1 MGKINKFVI
10 TILRIFVIVFIGGIL
25 TSNLM
30 SYTFSTNTTESPD
43 VLVTINGDGSITQSG
58 NLFDGKLYPATLADA
73 ENGIGGINGVIR
85 IKNDFR
91 KVDVDNLS
99 VGLKNMVIGNDY
111 DYPESIVFNSF
122 LENVKLKIEKGLL
135 FSFDKTL
142 IDYTKLDDILLD
154 EENNEYQ
161 GYTLDAND
169 RFSINKG
176 DTIDLKYSLHM
187 ALEAG
192 NELQSITADM
202 PIYINLKQSHID
214 KNGDDDDDDD
224 EIIDDNVV
232 PLAELERIDHF
243 AYILGYPEGDIRP
256 LNQITREEVAMIFY
270 RLLTD
275 DSRNQLLSDNNPFTD
290 IESTRWSNRAISTL
304 YAGGIISGYPDGT
317 FRPLEPITR
326 AELSNIAAKFDR
338 LNLEGASKFADIFGH
353 WAEDYIKSSENNG
366 WINGY
371 PDMTFKP
378 EQAITKAEAMTLIN
392 NVLRRKVPT
401 ENIHPDAIFWPDI
414 SEDDWFYEAVM
425 EATNSHDYIIGED
438 GKELWTGMKP
448 HRVWP

>member
-1 MGKINKFVI
+1 LGKINKFVI

-30 SYTFSTNTTESPD
+30 SYTFSANTTESPD

-142 IDYTKLDDILLD
+142 IDYSSLEDILYD
-154 EENNEYQ
+154 EENNEYR
-161 GYTLDAND
+161 GYTLDAKD

-214 KNGDDDDDDD
+214 NKDDDDDDDD

-378 EQAITKAEAMTLIN
+378 EQAITRAEAMTLIN